1 MIKVTFRD
9 YPTNFT
15 SNHIETFNNLESAL
29 RESRERDMLTV
40 RIEEVGVGWHMV
52 MLTKDGA
59 AYLGQDY
66 CMPSGGSVHY
76 SEAYKQVKA
85 KLDEEQ
91 AKPKLA

>member
-1 MIKVTFRD
+1 MKCINQLKLKDMIKVTFRN
-9 YPTNFT
+9 YPTNYT

-66 CMPSGGSVHY
+66 CIARAS
-76 SEAYKQVKA
+76 A
-85 KLDEEQ
+85 KS
-91 AKPKLA
+91 APKNI